1 MEQMLEQAEAV
12 LRFSGEVQRRMSEV
26 GVEGIGG
33 VMGLYAKLRSALE
46 RVSHDELD
54 WAASE
59 VTRVLDSLNR
69 INDELKRLKA
79 LVDDFADRI
88 DHKRCSTDSSR
99 NFANLVSAN

>member
-54 WAASE
+54 WAAAE
-59 VTRVLDSLNR
+59 VNRVLDGLNR
-69 INDELKRLKA
+69 INDELKRLKS
-79 LVDDFADRI
+79 LKLSLETG
-88 DHKRCSTDSSR
+88 H
-99 NFANLVSAN
+99 